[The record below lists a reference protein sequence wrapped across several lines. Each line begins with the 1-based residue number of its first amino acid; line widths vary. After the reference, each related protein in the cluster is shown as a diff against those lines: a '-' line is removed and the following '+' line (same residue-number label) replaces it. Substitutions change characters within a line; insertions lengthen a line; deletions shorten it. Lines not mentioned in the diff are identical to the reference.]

1 MEHNEVKFLNKE
13 HFVLHAETIG
23 ITSVTLKKNAKG
35 GSRSAGGGGGFKRRQ
50 EETHHPDGMPLFMDK
65 YLYITFSSEA
75 GCSFQLVF

>member
-35 GSRSAGGGGGFKRRQ
+35 GSRSAGGGGGFKRR
-50 EETHHPDGMPLFMDK
+50 
-65 YLYITFSSEA
+65 
-75 GCSFQLVF
+75 